1 MTDKKPFIIRS
12 DTPHSV
18 EVVPGSLNAKGK
30 KNWVKAGEEDPH
42 AHEAVNEHLDM
53 DAHLESLLSTK
64 ESTSSLGTLG
74 YNATSS
80 EDTKIGADSQK
91 DHLEKAGNDQQSSNL
106 QQINDSGK
114 LGNRF
119 LGIDHE
125 AFKDSIQTLEV
136 DPKSKNTGHFD
147 ASDSIEDNLAK
158 IAAQRLGEN
167 LQKVGLD
174 TGMDNK
180 VKFDVTAPDSN
191 IQKIPGAKGDVNQI
205 SLDTKATKDNSQSI
219 PSEASSDN
227 MARIEG
233 TVFDLNQK
241 EKIYSEKLE
250 DHTLS
255 IPADAQEDHKVNL
268 KADSLSNDSIQIDS
282 SSLTTHRV
290 GIESDASEDNRAKI
304 QADMIKDRRAK
315 FDEIRRSRSAPRIDT
330 SQEAI
335 EPEDELTQSRDNTPP
350 TEHLEPLSHQQQI
363 ALAQKKKS
371 DEFHGRV
378 EAIKRTVTQLNKQLD
393 GLEENSIELKKVKY

>member
-18 EVVPGSLNAKGK
+18 EVVAGSLNAKGK
-30 KNWVKAGEEDPH
+30 KNWVKAGDEDPH
-42 AHEAVNEHLDM
+42 AHEAVNEHLDL
-53 DAHLESLLSTK
+53 DAHLESLLSTN
-64 ESTSSLGTLG
+64 ESTSSTGTLVN
-74 YNATSS
+74 NATSS

-91 DHLEKAGNDQQSSNL
+91 DHLEKAGNDHRSSNL
-106 QQINDSGK
+106 QQIDDSGK
-114 LGNRF
+114 VGDRF

-125 AFKDSIQTLEV
+125 AFKDSIQTLDV
-136 DPKSKNTGHFD
+136 DPKTKNIGHFD

-180 VKFDVTAPDSN
+180 VKLDVTAPDSN
-191 IQKIPGAKGDVNQI
+191 TQKIPSAKGDVNQI
-205 SLDTKATKDNSQSI
+205 SLDTKASKDNSQSI
-219 PSEASSDN
+219 PSEASSDH

-233 TVFDLNQK
+233 TVYEISQK
-241 EKIYSEKLE
+241 EKTYSELLE

-255 IPADAQEDHKVNL
+255 IPTDAQEDHKVKL
-268 KADSLSNDSIQIDS
+268 KADSLSSDSIQIDS
-282 SSLTTHRV
+282 SPLTTHRV
-290 GIESDASEDNRAKI
+290 GIESDSSEDNRAKI
-304 QADMIKDRRAK
+304 QADMIKERRAK
-315 FDEIRRSRSAPRIDT
+315 FDEIRKSRNAPRIGT
-330 SQEAI
+330 SQEAS
-335 EPEDELTQSRDNTPP
+335 EPEEELTQSSDPKEKP
-350 TEHLEPLSHQQQI
+350 VHLEPLSQEQQI